1 MSSNL
6 VYSCW
11 SFSNGEVTNIR
22 NDNWFLKGSVFVW
35 LVDDHIMKLKMGLCS
50 CPNWNFLTKVYMA
63 LVTRKQLP
71 FDDGIWIIKQE
82 NKIKLELEFLA
93 QLWNL

>member
-1 MSSNL
+1 
-6 VYSCW
+6 
-11 SFSNGEVTNIR
+11 
-22 NDNWFLKGSVFVW
+22 
-35 LVDDHIMKLKMGLCS
+35 
-50 CPNWNFLTKVYMA
+50 MA

-93 QLWNL
+93 QL